1 MSGFADPS
9 YKEDSE
15 KRAGQKMKKLKIILE
30 MIKFEHTIFAL
41 PFAVMS
47 AFIAADGLP
56 ALAKFGWIL
65 VAMVGARSCAMAFN
79 RLADAEFDA
88 KNPRTATRALPAGLI
103 TKSTVWGFTIASA
116 GLLVFAAWQLNPLA
130 FALSPVAIVVVM
142 GYSYTKRFTA
152 LSHFWLGLS
161 LSISPVGAWIAIQG
175 SFAVPPIILC
185 LVVLLWTA
193 GFDIIYACQDVN
205 FDRKHGLHS
214 IPAKIGVRW
223 SLWLSSALHVI
234 AVLLLLGLPLL
245 VELGLFYYIG
255 VGIVVLIFIY
265 EHAIVKPTDLSRVN
279 LAFFTLNGMISL
291 VLMALSITDILLL

>member
-1 MSGFADPS
+1 M
-9 YKEDSE
+9 
-15 KRAGQKMKKLKIILE
+15 RKLKIILE
-30 MIKFEHTIFAL
+30 MIKFEHTVFAL

-47 AFIAADGLP
+47 AFIAAEGLP
-56 ALAKFGWIL
+56 SLAKSGWIL

-79 RLADAEFDA
+79 RLVDAEFDGM
-88 KNPRTATRALPAGLI
+88 NPRTATRAIPAGLI
-103 TKSTVWGFTIASA
+103 TKSAVWVFTIVSA
-116 GLLVFAAWQLNPLA
+116 GLLVLAAWRLNPLA
-130 FALSPVAIVVVM
+130 FALSPVALAVVM

-152 LSHFWLGLS
+152 FSHFWLGLS

-175 SFAVPPIILC
+175 SFALPPIILC
-185 LVVLLWTA
+185 FVVLLWTA

-214 IPAKIGVRW
+214 IPAKLGIRW
-223 SLWLSSALHVI
+223 ALWLSAALHVL
-234 AVLLLLGLPLL
+234 AVLLLLYIPFL
-245 VELGLFYYIG
+245 VELGTFYYVG

-291 VLMALSITDILLL
+291 VLMALSIADILL

>member
-1 MSGFADPS
+1 M
-9 YKEDSE
+9 
-15 KRAGQKMKKLKIILE
+15 RKLKIILE
-30 MIKFEHTIFAL
+30 MIKFEHTVFAL

-56 ALAKFGWIL
+56 SLEKLGWIL

-79 RLADAEFDA
+79 RLADAEIDSI
-88 KNPRTATRALPAGLI
+88 NPRTATRAIPAGLI
-103 TKSTVWGFTIASA
+103 TKSTVWIFTIVSA
-116 GLLVFAAWQLNPLA
+116 GLLVLAAWRLNPLA
-130 FALSPVAIVVVM
+130 FALSPVALTVIM

-175 SFAVPPIILC
+175 SFALPPIILC

-205 FDRKHGLHS
+205 FDRKHGLRS
-214 IPAKIGVRW
+214 IPAKLGIRW
-223 SLWLSSALHVI
+223 ALWLSSALHVV
-234 AVLLLLGLPLL
+234 AVLLLLSIPFL
-245 VELGLFYYIG
+245 VELGTFYYIG
-255 VGIVVLIFIY
+255 VGIVVLIFVY

-279 LAFFTLNGMISL
+279 LAFFTLNGMISI
-291 VLMALSITDILLL
+291 VLMALSITDILFF

>member
-1 MSGFADPS
+1 M
-9 YKEDSE
+9 
-15 KRAGQKMKKLKIILE
+15 RKLKIILE
-30 MIKFEHTIFAL
+30 MIKFEHTVFAL

-56 ALAKFGWIL
+56 SLEKLGWIL

-79 RLADAEFDA
+79 RLADAEIDSI
-88 KNPRTATRALPAGLI
+88 NPRTATRAIPAGLI
-103 TKSTVWGFTIASA
+103 TKSTVWIFTVVSA
-116 GLLVFAAWQLNPLA
+116 GLLVLAAWRLNPLA
-130 FALSPVAIVVVM
+130 FALSPVALAVIM

-175 SFAVPPIILC
+175 SFALPPIILC

-205 FDRKHGLHS
+205 FDRKHGLRS
-214 IPAKIGVRW
+214 IPAKLGIRW
-223 SLWLSSALHVI
+223 ALWLSSALHVV
-234 AVLLLLGLPLL
+234 AVLLFLSIPFL
-245 VELGLFYYIG
+245 VELGTFYYIG

-291 VLMALSITDILLL
+291 VLMALSIADILYF

>member
-1 MSGFADPS
+1 M
-9 YKEDSE
+9 
-15 KRAGQKMKKLKIILE
+15 RKLKIILE

-56 ALAKFGWIL
+56 SLEKSGWIL

-79 RLADAEFDA
+79 RLADAEIDA
-88 KNPRTATRALPAGLI
+88 KNPRTAMRAIPAGLI
-103 TKSTVWGFTIASA
+103 TKGTVWGFTLISA
-116 GLLVFAAWQLNPLA
+116 GLLVFAAWRLNPLA
-130 FALSPVAIVVVM
+130 FALSPVALFVVM

-175 SFAVPPIILC
+175 SFALPPIILC

-205 FDRKHGLHS
+205 FDRKHGLRS
-214 IPAKIGVRW
+214 IPAKIGIRW

-234 AVLLLLGLPLL
+234 AVLLLLGIPFL

-279 LAFFTLNGMISL
+279 LAFFTLNGTISL
-291 VLMALSITDILLL
+291 VLMALSIADILLL